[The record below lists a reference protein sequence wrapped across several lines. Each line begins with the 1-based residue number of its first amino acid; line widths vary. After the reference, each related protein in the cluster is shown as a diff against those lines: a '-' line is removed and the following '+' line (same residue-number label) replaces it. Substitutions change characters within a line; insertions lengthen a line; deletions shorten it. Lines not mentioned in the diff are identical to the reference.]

1 MQLGAPRMI
10 EQTFYDVDC
19 ARRATH
25 ARSRS
30 SHAAMMRSNST
41 AIGVV
46 RLLLLLLGAGLL
58 IMVLLPAALAAQAAS
73 TA

>member
-1 MQLGAPRMI
+1 MRWGASRMI
-10 EQTFYDVDC
+10 EQTFYHVD
-19 ARRATH
+19 RPGRATH
-25 ARSRS
+25 ARPRS